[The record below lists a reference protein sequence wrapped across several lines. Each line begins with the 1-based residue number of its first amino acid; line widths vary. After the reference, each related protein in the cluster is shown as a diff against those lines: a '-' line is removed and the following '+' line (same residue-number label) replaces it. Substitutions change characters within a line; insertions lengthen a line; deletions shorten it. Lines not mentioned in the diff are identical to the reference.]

1 MKSRSIQLS
10 IILGFT
16 GLIIST
22 ILIIGAISYY
32 LFSDALKRNALDYTA
47 QVVAQLNRDIDN
59 YVSNMDTI
67 SMFAINNKD
76 LQAYVHEAFGQKTG
90 PAGDA
95 SQIAGDKE
103 KVISLFQSI
112 ISERND
118 IDSIILVLDDRTII
132 SDQPNDTFNQFAEW
146 PPTTPPSSA
155 TQPGAAILSS
165 SYIQDII
172 AGKYPW
178 AITLR
183 RDVRDSKTS
192 QHVGTLLVDLDYKII
207 QELCNN
213 IQLGK
218 SGYVFIIN
226 PEGEIVYHP
235 RQQLVYSG
243 LKSEMI
249 DQVKNV
255 PNGQLTAQVEGRKVL
270 YTTRTSQYTGWTVVG
285 VSYPDELFYNRS
297 DLEYYFAMTAI
308 ACFFAT
314 VIISY
319 FISVRITQPIE
330 VLRHSVQAVESGNFD
345 IDITVDSTDE
355 VNGLAQDFN
364 IAARKIK
371 ELILQNAK
379 TYEEKR
385 KHEFKALQAQ
395 INPHFLYNTL
405 DSIIWMI
412 ECGENQDAITMTST
426 LAKFFRLGLSKGGE
440 IVSVQDE
447 INHLNS
453 YLLIQKMRYKDRL
466 DYLVEVNPEIVS
478 YRMLKLLIQPLA
490 ENAIYHGI
498 KTQDRI
504 GLLKVL
510 GDKEGDDLI
519 FKVIDNGAG
528 MTAQEL
534 DDLMNGRLASKGL
547 GGVGVKNVRERIRL
561 YFGDSY
567 GVTFESEKGV
577 GTIATIRLPARMEND
592 FEAK

>member
-1 MKSRSIQLS
+1 MKRRSIQLS
-10 IILGFT
+10 IILSFT
-16 GLIIST
+16 GLIITT
-22 ILIIGAISYY
+22 IIMIGAISYY

-47 QVVAQLNRDIDN
+47 QVVAQINRDIDN

-67 SMFAINNKD
+67 SLFAINHKD
-76 LQAYVHEAFGQKTG
+76 LQTYIHNTFNQENGQDGVRNLTTPG
-90 PAGDA
+90 
-95 SQIAGDKE
+95 KE
-103 KVISLFQSI
+103 KVVSLFQSI
-112 ISERND
+112 ISMRSD
-118 IDSIILVLDDRTII
+118 IDSIILVLDDRTVI
-132 SDQPNDTFNQFAEW
+132 SDQPNDTFNPFAEW
-146 PPTTPPSSA
+146 PPSAPPSGA
-155 TQPGAAILSS
+155 TQAGAAILSS
-165 SYIQDII
+165 SYVQDII
-172 AGKYPW
+172 LGRYPW
-178 AITLR
+178 VITLR
-183 RDVRDSKTS
+183 RDVRDLHTNL
-192 QHVGTLLVDLDYKII
+192 HRGTLLVDLDYKII
-207 QELCNN
+207 EELCNN

-249 DQVKNV
+249 DQVKNI
-255 PNGQLTAQVEGRKVL
+255 PNGQLNARVEGRDVL
-270 YTTRTSQYTGWTVVG
+270 YTTRTSQNTGWMVVG
-285 VSYPDELFYNRS
+285 VSYLDELFYNRS

-345 IDITVDSTDE
+345 IDVTVDSTDE
-355 VNGLAQDFN
+355 VNSLAQDFN
-364 IAARKIK
+364 IATRKIK
-371 ELILQNAK
+371 ELILQNAR

-440 IVSVQDE
+440 VVSVQDE
-447 INHLNS
+447 IDHLNS

-466 DYLVEVNPEIVS
+466 DYRIEVDPEILPC
-478 YRMLKLLIQPLA
+478 RTLKLLIQPLA
-490 ENAIYHGI
+490 ENAIYHGL
-498 KTQDRI
+498 KTQDRM
-504 GLLKVL
+504 GLLRVI
-510 GDKEGDDLI
+510 GNKEGSDLI
-519 FKVIDNGAG
+519 FQVIDNGAG
-528 MTAQEL
+528 MTDQEL

-561 YFGDSY
+561 YFGDLY
-567 GVTFESEKGV
+567 DLTYESEKGV
-577 GTIATIRLPARMEND
+577 GTVVTIRLPACLEGD
-592 FEAK
+592 L